1 MAHII
6 PFVGLRYNTN
16 KIPNLASVVT
26 PPYDIIDDHA
36 QVRYYA
42 EHPAN
47 VIRLELGLEFPDDDD
62 TNNRYTRA
70 ADYMHRWIEE
80 EILVYESSPALYFY
94 QQEFNV
100 QGNPVVRNGF
110 ICGLKVE
117 EYDKGNILPHEETLS
132 KPKEDRL
139 RLMRATQANFSSIF
153 GLYSDPEKTV
163 DNVLQAAISDKPP
176 AIELVDEVGETHRLW
191 VITDKEV
198 IRTVVEAMKDK
209 KIFIAD
215 GHHRYETALEY
226 AKEMEAKGLK
236 GYDYV
241 MITLVNLYDQGL
253 IILPTHRL
261 VKNLEGFD
269 LEAFRVR
276 LGTYFNVRPFGSSEQ
291 LPQFLKAM
299 EEQGQNQHVFGMYGR
314 NGVFYILSLKP
325 GADVDQ
331 ALPSDKSDAWK
342 QLDVA
347 LLDNLVLDH
356 MLGIGASQRK
366 DQEYLTYT
374 KDAQWAVQQV
384 DKGLYQ
390 VAFFLNPTRVREVV
404 DVAEARDK
412 MPQKATYFYP
422 KLLTGLVINHLAKNA
437 ESQP

>member
-1 MAHII
+1 MANII
-6 PFVGLRYNTN
+6 PFIGLRYNTN

-26 PPYDIIDDHA
+26 PPYDIIDEAA

-47 VIRLELGLEFPDDDD
+47 VIRLELGLEFPNDDEN
-62 TNNRYTRA
+62 NNRYTRA
-70 ADYMHRWIEE
+70 AEYMQRWIEE
-80 EILVYESSPALYFY
+80 DILVYESKPALYFY
-94 QQEFNV
+94 QQEFNI
-100 QGNPVVRNGF
+100 QGNTVVRNGF

-117 EYDKGNILPHEETLS
+117 AYDKGNILPHEETLS

-139 RLMRATQANFSSIF
+139 RLLRATQANFSSIF
-153 GLYSDPEKTV
+153 GLYSDPEKTI
-163 DNVLQAAISDKPP
+163 DSALQAAISDTSPTS
-176 AIELVDEVGETHRLW
+176 ELVDEVGETHRLW
-191 VITDKEV
+191 VITDNET
-198 IRTVVEAMKDK
+198 IRTVVEAIKDK

-226 AKEMEAKGLK
+226 AQEMEAKGLP

-253 IILPTHRL
+253 IILPTHRV

-269 LEAFRVR
+269 LEAFRVK
-276 LGTYFNVRPFGSSEQ
+276 LGSYFNVRPFGSADQ
-291 LPQFLKAM
+291 LSAFLKAM
-299 EEQGQNQHVFGMYGR
+299 EEQGEDQQVFGMYGQ
-314 NGVFYILSLKP
+314 NGVLYILSLRP
-325 GADVDQ
+325 NVEIAQ
-331 ALPSDKSDAWK
+331 ALPNDKSEAWK
-342 QLDVA
+342 RLDVA
-347 LLDNLVLDH
+347 VLDNLVLDH

-366 DQEYLTYT
+366 NQEYLAYT

-390 VAFFLNPTRVREVV
+390 VAFFLNPTRVKEVV
-404 DVAEARDK
+404 DVAQARDK

-422 KLLTGLVINHLAKNA
+422 KLLTGLVINHLAKNI
-437 ESQP
+437 SG